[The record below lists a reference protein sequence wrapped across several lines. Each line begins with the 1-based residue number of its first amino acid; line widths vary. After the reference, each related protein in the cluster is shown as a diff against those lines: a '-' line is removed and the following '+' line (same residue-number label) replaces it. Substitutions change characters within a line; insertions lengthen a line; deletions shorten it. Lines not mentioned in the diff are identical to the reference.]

1 VTFRPFR
8 RFPFAM
14 VLSVVLVGGPAY
26 AGMPLANYRTVHD
39 LTLAAGA
46 EFSDS
51 GSIKARLVTEF
62 TGSACAGYTT
72 RLRFVT
78 SSSIGDGSETRT
90 DDIRSVMF
98 ESADGAYKFTH
109 ETYAEDELV
118 EVSTGTAERTGEGVA
133 VVLSEPEEKSFVLDP
148 GTALPT
154 EQVVRVLAAAVAG
167 KRFVS
172 FDVYDGSEGGEKVYG
187 TATVIG
193 RPSTA
198 ADDLGVETSIAEAG
212 FADQRHW
219 PVTISYFQQPA
230 GSEMTPDYT
239 MSLVLY
245 ENGITRDLKLDYGA
259 FALDGKLTQLELLPP
274 PPCRD

>member
-1 VTFRPFR
+1 VTFRPHR
-8 RFPFAM
+8 WFPFAIVM
-14 VLSVVLVGGPAY
+14 SVVLVGGPAF

-46 EFSDS
+46 EFSDA

-78 SSSIGDGSETRT
+78 SSVGDGGEART
-90 DDIRSVMF
+90 DDVRSVMY
-98 ESADGAYKFTH
+98 ESADGSYEFTH
-109 ETYAEDELV
+109 ETYAEDGLV
-118 EVSTGTAERTGEGVA
+118 EVSMGTAERTGEGVA
-133 VVLSEPEEKSFVLDP
+133 VALSEPEEKSFVLDS
-148 GTALPT
+148 GTAFPT
-154 EQVVRVLAAAVAG
+154 EQVVWVLAAAVAG

-172 FDVYDGSEGGEKVYG
+172 FDIYDGSEGGEKVYG

-198 ADDLGVETSIAEAG
+198 ADDLGVETGIAEAG

-239 MSLVLY
+239 MSLILY

-259 FALDGKLTQLELLPP
+259 FALAGKLTQLEMLPP
-274 PPCRD
+274 PPCLD